1 MINSNSPDSKE
12 QISSEEENVFYCARC
27 LSLAV
32 KTFRDQDFC
41 INCGSTDIR
50 ETDFNEWEVMY
61 ENANGEKFIN
71 IEKNGRKEN
80 ES

>member
-1 MINSNSPDSKE
+1 MTNLNSQDSKE
-12 QISSEEENVFYCARC
+12 QISSEEEDVFYCARC
-27 LSLAV
+27 LSLAI

-41 INCGSTDIR
+41 TNCGSTDVR
-50 ETDFNEWEVMY
+50 EAHFNEWEVMY
-61 ENANGEKFIN
+61 KEANGVNFIN